1 MSITIPSSVTSLG
14 EACFYKCY
22 SLKTV
27 ICEISTP
34 ISGYSIFE
42 GTPINEATL
51 YVPEASLASYKTTRP
66 WSYFGT
72 ILPIESSGIESN
84 TIGTVADVEAV
95 YGLDGKRCDSMK
107 SGMNIIRM
115 SDGTTKKIVK

>member
-1 MSITIPSSVTSLG
+1 MFV
-14 EACFYKCY
+14 
-22 SLKTV
+22 V
-27 ICEISTP
+27 TP
-34 ISGYSIFE
+34 IQY
-42 GTPINEATL
+42 ATL
-51 YVPEASLASYKTTRP
+51 YVPEASLASYKTTDP
-66 WSYFGT
+66 WQSFGI

-115 SDGTTKKIVK
+115 SDGTTRKIVK

>member
-1 MSITIPSSVTSLG
+1 MFV
-14 EACFYKCY
+14 
-22 SLKTV
+22 
-27 ICEISTP
+27 
-34 ISGYSIFE
+34 

-51 YVPEASLASYKTTRP
+51 YVPETSLSSYTTTDP
-66 WSYFGT
+66 WQSFGT

-107 SGMNIIRM
+107 SGINIIRI
-115 SDGTTKKIVK
+115 SDGTTRKIVK